1 MMLKS
6 GFTQIHSIEAE
17 EFGAHHNLR
26 QEPQEYFKTERRWK
40 RHLEGLELDKHP
52 QVSEDFVGPKGTV
65 GAVALDVQG
74 NLAAATSTGGKTNKL
89 SSRLG
94 DTPLIGCGTYAEN
107 GLVAC
112 SGTGDGEFFIR
123 SVASYDI
130 AAQMKYAT
138 QLKSTKNPIQLAQ
151 LILEKQPNTH
161 GFLCGEEAEEFGALH
176 NLPQEP
182 QEYFKTERRWRQHL
196 EGLELDKSPQVSEDF
211 RGPKGTVGAVALDVQ
226 GNLAAATSTGGKTNK
241 MDSRLGDTPLIGC
254 GTYAENGLVACS
266 GTGDGE
272 FFIRSVASYDIAAQM
287 KYAGKSVQDASK
299 FTLKSI
305 EDLGGSGGLIALD
318 SEGRFAMPNSGG
330 MFRGWIGQDGV
341 SHTAIFVDEEC

>member
-1 MMLKS
+1 MTKPILVIHGGAGIIPRESLTPEMRQKFLDGLENALKAGWNKLES
-6 GFTQIHSIEAE
+6 GSTATDSVAAAVAYMEDSPLFNAGCGSVFTRSGSIRMEVPRSHFIKGRSKTCIFTCVPLNVQASIMDGATRQFGAATQLKGSKNPIQLAQLILEKQPNTHGFLCGEEAE
-17 EFGAHHNLR
+17 EFGAHHGLA
-26 QEPQEYFKTERRWK
+26 QEPQEYFKTERRW
-40 RHLEGLELDKHP
+40 RQHLEGLELDKRP

-65 GAVALDVQG
+65 GAVALDSEG
-74 NLAAATSTGGKTNKL
+74 NLAAATSTGGKTNKM

-130 AAQMKYAT
+130 AAQMKY
-138 QLKSTKNPIQLAQ
+138 
-151 LILEKQPNTH
+151 
-161 GFLCGEEAEEFGALH
+161 G
-176 NLPQEP
+176 
-182 QEYFKTERRWRQHL
+182 
-196 EGLELDKSPQVSEDF
+196 
-211 RGPKGTVGAVALDVQ
+211 
-226 GNLAAATSTGGKTNK
+226 
-241 MDSRLGDTPLIGC
+241 
-254 GTYAENGLVACS
+254 
-266 GTGDGE
+266 
-272 FFIRSVASYDIAAQM
+272 
-287 KYAGKSVQDASK
+287 GKSVQDASK

-341 SHTAIFVDEEC
+341 PHTAIFVDEEC

>member
-1 MMLKS
+1 MAKPILV
-6 GFTQIHSIEAE
+6 IHG
-17 EFGAHHNLR
+17 GAGIIPRESLTPEMR
-26 QEPQEYFKTERRWK
+26 QKF
-40 RHLEGLELDKHP
+40 LEGLENALKA
-52 QVSEDFVGPKGTV
+52 GWNKLGTGCSATDSV
-65 GAVALDVQG
+65 AAAVACMED
-74 NLAAATSTGGKTNKL
+74 S
-89 SSRLG
+89 
-94 DTPLIGCGTYAEN
+94 PLFNAGCGSVFTRAGSIRME
-107 GLVAC
+107 A
-112 SGTGDGEFFIR
+112 SIMDGATRQFG
-123 SVASYDI
+123 A
-130 AAQMKYAT
+130 AT

-182 QEYFKTERRWRQHL
+182 QEYFKTERRWKQHL
-196 EGLELDKSPQVSEDF
+196 EGLELDKRPQVSEDF
-211 RGPKGTVGAVALDVQ
+211 SVVGPKGTVGAVALDVQ

-241 MDSRLGDTPLIGC
+241 MSSRLGDTPLIGC

-287 KYAGKSVQDASK
+287 KYGGKSVQDASK

-341 SHTAIFVDEEC
+341 PHTAIFVDEEC